1 MPNLSYALLVL
12 LLGFALS
19 ESFTKL
25 LVFSDGS
32 QWIPLGKFTKT
43 ADTTA
48 RVRMSSKP
56 WVATDKKLTL
66 YIVAYTP
73 AGWAKAITGKGCTSL
88 LEYMSSQY
96 PLVMST
102 DASWS
107 DTAELKFS
115 ESSMY
120 LVASI
125 CYSPHVTELQG
136 FSIQFEIN
144 GCNQEPISDSDLT
157 QLQGKTYP
165 APTPRDPQSPEPEQ
179 SSRFMFFNTA
189 ALVFFVLSLIV
200 FQVAVKRL
208 FTRQFLF
215 QFPILVGSVVA
226 RMLMHAMVLLDYYV
240 ESEVVDAVVTI
251 LDVLSQYSFIFS
263 SVITILG
270 YLSES
275 VGQAVI
281 TLILLS
287 LIYFALGFTKR
298 RALVLGLRLLLV
310 AGAGGAFGY
319 GLRKS
324 EQPKNVKLASLVSAV
339 MYVLGLLVVEMDLLG
354 CAPYASVLVDRFYL
368 LKAYQ
373 NCSSALHWVVEGDPL
388 IQAIIMGVSL
398 FIMGY
403 LTRER

>member
-1 MPNLSYALLVL
+1 MCIRDRYM
-12 LLGFALS
+12 G
-19 ESFTKL
+19 
-25 LVFSDGS
+25 
-32 QWIPLGKFTKT
+32 
-43 ADTTA
+43 
-48 RVRMSSKP
+48 
-56 WVATDKKLTL
+56 
-66 YIVAYTP
+66 VAYTS

-107 DTAELKFS
+107 DAVDLKFS

-125 CYSPHVTELQG
+125 CYSPHVAELQG
-136 FSIQFEIN
+136 FSIQFEIK
-144 GCNQEPISDSDLT
+144 GCDHEPISEADLN
-157 QLQGKTYP
+157 QLQGKTYST
-165 APTPRDPQSPEPEQ
+165 PTPRDPQTPAPEQ
-179 SSRFMFFNTA
+179 SSRFMFFNSA
-189 ALVFFVLSLIV
+189 ALVFFVLSLIL

-215 QFPILVGSVVA
+215 QFPILVGSIVA
-226 RMLMHAMVLLDYYV
+226 RILMHTMVLLDSYV
-240 ESEVVDAVVTI
+240 ESEIVDAIVTI
-251 LDVLSQYSFIFS
+251 LDVLSQYSFIFTS
-263 SVITILG
+263 IITILG

-275 VGQAVI
+275 VGQAII
-281 TLILLS
+281 TLTILS

-298 RALVLGLRLLLV
+298 RALVLALRLLLV

-324 EQPKNVKLASLVSAV
+324 EQPKNVKLASLASVVA
-339 MYVLGLLVVEMDLLG
+339 YVLGLLLVEMDLLG
-354 CAPYASVLVDRFYL
+354 CTPHASVLVDRFYL
-368 LKAYQ
+368 LKSYQ
-373 NCSSALHWVVEGDPL
+373 NCPSALHWIVEGDPL

-403 LTRER
+403 LTRDR